1 MSLNYDKSKAAYEAA
16 NKVIPGGVNSP
27 VRAFRAVGDYPIFI
41 ESGQGA
47 HVTDIDGNEL
57 IDFICSWGPLIFGHN
72 DPVVQEAVM
81 SAVQKGTTF
90 GMPTEIETLMA
101 EKIVELIPSIEK
113 VRMVSSGTEATMSAL
128 RLARG
133 YTGRDKIVK
142 CGGCYHGH
150 ADHLLIQAGS
160 GALTFG
166 VPSSPGVPENIAHET
181 LTATY
186 NDIDSFKALFAEY
199 QNEIAAVII
208 EPIPGNMGLI
218 LPEEGFLEALR
229 ELTKENG
236 SLLIFDEVISGFR
249 ASLGGAQKRFDI
261 MPDLTCLGKIIGGGL
276 PVGAFG
282 GRADIM
288 DHLAPVGDVY
298 QAGTLS
304 GNPLAMKAGYTT
316 LCELQKR
323 NPYADLDARAKKLK
337 EGLAAAADAHGVR
350 VTINQ
355 VGSLLTVFFT
365 DRPVHTYADAQ
376 TSSVDQY
383 RIFFQALL
391 AEGIHLPPSQFECWF
406 ISTAHTDADIEK
418 TIQAAEK
425 AFAVVAKA

>member
-47 HVTDIDGNEL
+47 HVTDVDGNEL

-249 ASLGGAQKRFDI
+249 ASLGGAQKRFGI

-337 EGLAAAADAHGVR
+337 EGLAAAADAHGVCA
-350 VTINQ
+350 TINQ

-365 DRPVHTYADAQ
+365 DRPVHTYEDAQ

-425 AFAVVAKA
+425 AFAAVAKA

>member
-133 YTGRDKIVK
+133 YTGRDKIIK

-249 ASLGGAQKRFDI
+249 ASLGGAQKRFGI

-323 NPYADLDARAKKLK
+323 NPYADLDARAKRLK

-425 AFAVVAKA
+425 AFAAVAKA

>member
-249 ASLGGAQKRFDI
+249 ASLGGAQKRFGI

-337 EGLAAAADAHGVR
+337 EGLAAAADAHGVH

-355 VGSLLTVFFT
+355 VSSLLTVFFT

-425 AFAVVAKA
+425 AFAAVAKA

>member
-16 NKVIPGGVNSP
+16 NNVIPGGVNSP

-72 DPVVQEAVM
+72 NPVVQEAVM

-249 ASLGGAQKRFDI
+249 ASLGGAQKRFGI

-323 NPYADLDARAKKLK
+323 NPYADLDARAKRLK

-350 VTINQ
+350 ATINQ

-418 TIQAAEK
+418 TIKAAEK
-425 AFAVVAKA
+425 AFAAVAKA

>member
-41 ESGQGA
+41 ESGQDA

-199 QNEIAAVII
+199 QDEIAAVII

-249 ASLGGAQKRFDI
+249 ASLGGAQKRFGI

-350 VTINQ
+350 ATINQ

-425 AFAVVAKA
+425 AFAAVAKA

>member
-323 NPYADLDARAKKLK
+323 NPYADLDARAKRLK

-350 VTINQ
+350 ATINQ

-425 AFAVVAKA
+425 AFAAVAKA

>member
-16 NKVIPGGVNSP
+16 NTVIPGGVNSP

-249 ASLGGAQKRFDI
+249 ASLGGAQKRFGI

-337 EGLAAAADAHGVR
+337 EGLAAAADAHGVCA
-350 VTINQ
+350 TINQ

-365 DRPVHTYADAQ
+365 DRPVHTYEDAQ

-425 AFAVVAKA
+425 AFAAVAKA

>member
-1 MSLNYDKSKAAYEAA
+1 MSLNYNKSKAAYEAA

-249 ASLGGAQKRFDI
+249 ASLGGAQKRFGI

-323 NPYADLDARAKKLK
+323 NPYADLDARAKRLK

-350 VTINQ
+350 ATINQ

-425 AFAVVAKA
+425 AFAAVAKA

>member
-41 ESGQGA
+41 ERGQGA
-47 HVTDIDGNEL
+47 RVTDIDGNEL

-323 NPYADLDARAKKLK
+323 NPYADLDARAKRLK

-350 VTINQ
+350 ATINQ

-425 AFAVVAKA
+425 AFAAVAKA

>member
-72 DPVVQEAVM
+72 DSVVQEAVM

-199 QNEIAAVII
+199 QDEIAAVII

-249 ASLGGAQKRFDI
+249 ASLGGAQKRFGI

-350 VTINQ
+350 ATINQ

-376 TSSVDQY
+376 TSSVEQY

-418 TIQAAEK
+418 TIRAAEK
-425 AFAVVAKA
+425 AFAAVAKA

>member
-249 ASLGGAQKRFDI
+249 ASLGGAQKRFGI

-337 EGLAAAADAHGVR
+337 GGLAAAADAHGVR
-350 VTINQ
+350 ATINQ

-425 AFAVVAKA
+425 AFAAVAKA

>member
-186 NDIDSFKALFAEY
+186 NDIDSFKSLFAEY

-249 ASLGGAQKRFDI
+249 ASLGGAQKRFGI

-365 DRPVHTYADAQ
+365 DRPVHTYEDAQ

-425 AFAVVAKA
+425 AFAAVAKA

>member
-128 RLARG
+128 RLSRG

-249 ASLGGAQKRFDI
+249 ASLGGAQKRFGI

-323 NPYADLDARAKKLK
+323 NPYADLDARTKRLK

-350 VTINQ
+350 ATINQ

-376 TSSVDQY
+376 TSSVNQY

-425 AFAVVAKA
+425 AFAAVAKA

>member
-47 HVTDIDGNEL
+47 HVTDVDGNEL

-249 ASLGGAQKRFDI
+249 ASLGGAQKRFGI

-323 NPYADLDARAKKLK
+323 NPYADLDARAKRLK

-350 VTINQ
+350 ATINQ

-406 ISTAHTDADIEK
+406 ISTAHTDADIKK

-425 AFAVVAKA
+425 AFAAIAKA

>member
-218 LPEEGFLEALR
+218 LPEAGFLEALR

-323 NPYADLDARAKKLK
+323 NPYADLDARAKRLK

-350 VTINQ
+350 ATINQ

-425 AFAVVAKA
+425 AFAAVAKA

>member
-249 ASLGGAQKRFDI
+249 ASLGGAQKRFGI

-323 NPYADLDARAKKLK
+323 NPYADLDARAKRLE

-350 VTINQ
+350 ATINQ

-425 AFAVVAKA
+425 AFAAVAKA

>member
-218 LPEEGFLEALR
+218 LPEERFLEALR

-323 NPYADLDARAKKLK
+323 NPYADLDARAKRLK

-425 AFAVVAKA
+425 AFAAVAKA

>member
-249 ASLGGAQKRFDI
+249 ASLGGAQKRFGI
-261 MPDLTCLGKIIGGGL
+261 IPDLTCLGKIIGGGL

-350 VTINQ
+350 ATINQ

-425 AFAVVAKA
+425 AFAAVAKA

>member
-218 LPEEGFLEALR
+218 LPEERFLEALR

-323 NPYADLDARAKKLK
+323 NPYADLDARAKRLK

-383 RIFFQALL
+383 RI
-391 AEGIHLPPSQFECWF
+391 
-406 ISTAHTDADIEK
+406 
-418 TIQAAEK
+418 
-425 AFAVVAKA
+425 

>member
-249 ASLGGAQKRFDI
+249 ASLGGAQKRFGI

-323 NPYADLDARAKKLK
+323 NPYADLDARAKRLK

-350 VTINQ
+350 ATINQ

-365 DRPVHTYADAQ
+365 DCPVHTYEDAQ

-425 AFAVVAKA
+425 AFAAVAKA

>member
-249 ASLGGAQKRFDI
+249 ASLGGAQKRFGI

-365 DRPVHTYADAQ
+365 NRPVHTYADAQ

-425 AFAVVAKA
+425 AFAAVAKA

>member
-249 ASLGGAQKRFDI
+249 ASLGGAQKRFGI

-350 VTINQ
+350 ATINQ

>member
-249 ASLGGAQKRFDI
+249 ASLGGAQKRFGI

-323 NPYADLDARAKKLK
+323 NPYADLDARAKRLK

-350 VTINQ
+350 ATINQ

-425 AFAVVAKA
+425 AFAAVAKA

>member
-166 VPSSPGVPENIAHET
+166 VPSSQGVPENIAHET

-249 ASLGGAQKRFDI
+249 ASLGGAQKRFGI

-323 NPYADLDARAKKLK
+323 NPYADLDARAKRLK

-350 VTINQ
+350 ATINQ

-365 DRPVHTYADAQ
+365 DCPVHTYEDAQ

-425 AFAVVAKA
+425 AFAAVAKA

>member
-1 MSLNYDKSKAAYEAA
+1 MSLNYNKSKAAYEAA

-249 ASLGGAQKRFDI
+249 ASLGGAQKRFGI

-323 NPYADLDARAKKLK
+323 NPYADLDARAKRLK
-337 EGLAAAADAHGVR
+337 EGLAVAADAHGVR
-350 VTINQ
+350 ATINQ

-418 TIQAAEK
+418 TTQAAEK
-425 AFAVVAKA
+425 AFAAVAKA

>member
-323 NPYADLDARAKKLK
+323 NPYADLDARAKRLK

-350 VTINQ
+350 ATINQ

-383 RIFFQALL
+383 RIFFQALM

-425 AFAVVAKA
+425 AFAAVAKA

>member
-249 ASLGGAQKRFDI
+249 ASLGGAQKRFGI

-337 EGLAAAADAHGVR
+337 GGLAAAADAHGVR
-350 VTINQ
+350 ATINQ

-383 RIFFQALL
+383 QIFFQALL

-425 AFAVVAKA
+425 AFAAVAKA

>member
-16 NKVIPGGVNSP
+16 NTVIPGGVNSP

-249 ASLGGAQKRFDI
+249 ASLGGAQKRFGI

-350 VTINQ
+350 ATINQ

-365 DRPVHTYADAQ
+365 DRPVNTYADAQ

-391 AEGIHLPPSQFECWF
+391 AEGIYLPPSQFECWF

-425 AFAVVAKA
+425 AFAAVAKA